1 MRELKYNWF
10 ELIFLGK
17 PDWVMYVAVSA
28 AGVVVL
34 AVLIGLFACCCTK
47 RTGNKV
53 AIDELTPEEPEVKSF
68 GVE

>member
-1 MRELKYNWF
+1 
-10 ELIFLGK
+10 
-17 PDWVMYVAVSA
+17 MYVAVSA

-34 AVLIGLFACCCTK
+34 GVLIGLFACCCTK

-53 AIDELTPEEPEVKSF
+53 AIDELAPEEPEVKSF